1 MGVGT
6 FFAICNGA
14 AMPLFALLWGD
25 MLDSFKNKDQMVD
38 QTKNMLLLFI
48 YIGLAVFAS
57 GWLMIACWLI
67 TG

>member
-1 MGVGT
+1 MAVGT

-25 MLDSFKNKDQMVD
+25 MLDSFKSKDQMVD